1 MGERFLKWVETLE
14 VHEVYRSVKGELQ
27 ALETY
32 MAKELQGRD
41 DAVEDVARYLLNAGG
56 KRIRPALVFL
66 AGQFGH
72 YDPDVLRPLA
82 AATEFIHMATLA
94 HDDVIDEAELRRG
107 VPTVNARWNARISVL
122 AGDYLFAKA
131 FSLLASTGN
140 PEVVGVMAHVVDEM
154 CQGEIDQNLQSMGQK
169 IPDEATYLDRIGKKT
184 ALFLAE
190 SCRSGALLAGA
201 DEKVTRA
208 LYTFGWGVGIG
219 FQIVDDVLDFTAT
232 SLGFGKARGT
242 DLKSGV
248 ITLPLIHAFLT
259 SPQKKRLERLALSGA
274 GGVDV
279 EEVTGILG
287 QSGSFDYAENL
298 ALDYVQQAKSTLLG
312 LPACP
317 AREALLS
324 MANFVLERKV

>member
-1 MGERFLKWVETLE
+1 ME

-27 ALETY
+27 ALEDY
-32 MAKELQGRD
+32 MAQELHGRD
-41 DAVEDVARYLLNAGG
+41 DAVEDVAQYLLKAGG

-66 AGQFGH
+66 AGQFGE
-72 YDPDVLRPLA
+72 YDPEVLRPLA

-107 VPTVNARWNARISVL
+107 VPTVNAHWNARISVL

-140 PEVVGVMAHVVDEM
+140 PEVVGVMANVVYEM

-190 SCRSGALLAGA
+190 SCRSGAVLAGA
-201 DEKVTRA
+201 DEKVARA

-219 FQIVDDVLDFTAT
+219 FQIVDDVLDFTAN
-232 SLGFGKARGT
+232 SLGFGKNRGT

-274 GGVDV
+274 GGVNV

-317 AREALLS
+317 ARDALLS